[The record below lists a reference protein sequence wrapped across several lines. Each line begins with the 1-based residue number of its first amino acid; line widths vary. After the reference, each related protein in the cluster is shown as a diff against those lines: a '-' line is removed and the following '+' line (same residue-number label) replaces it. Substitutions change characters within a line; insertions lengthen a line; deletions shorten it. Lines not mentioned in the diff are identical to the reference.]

1 MIYTV
6 VDVETSGLSTDSDD
20 VLSFS
25 YALTDGHEIF
35 AADTLYFWNDS
46 MKWSEESYKIHKLSK
61 EFLSQFEDDF
71 QKNIRAMYT
80 IVQGS
85 ILTGYNSGYKDSSN
99 VLHGFDFKIIQSF
112 LRRHMIDTPTP
123 YAFMDLLRIV
133 RKDISGLSNRK
144 LQTVVDYLGISRSKI
159 DYVTKIVFSGEKAQA
174 HNSGYDVVCTAYV
187 LKELLARDLV
197 EVKTADR
204 PVVSTDFEFMIIDG
218 NFIAIYDDKV
228 MYSFKEFVDKFPVI
242 YTQIF
247 GGIF

>member
-6 VDVETSGLSTDSDD
+6 IDVETSGFSRDNDD

-25 YALTDGHEIF
+25 YALTDGVEIL
-35 AADTLYFWNDS
+35 AADTLYFWNDA
-46 MKWSEESYKIHKLSK
+46 MRWTFESYKVHKLSK
-61 EFLSQFEDDF
+61 EFLSQYKGDF
-71 QKNIRAMYT
+71 QKNMRAMYA
-80 IVQGS
+80 ILQGS
-85 ILTGYNSGYKDSSN
+85 IVTGYNSGYKDSSN

-112 LRRHMIDTPTP
+112 LMRHMLDAPTP
-123 YAFMDLLRIV
+123 YAFVDLLHIV
-133 RKDISGLSNRK
+133 RKNLDKEQEKK
-144 LQTVVDYLGISRSKI
+144 LQTIVDYFGISRSKI
-159 DYVTKIVFSGEKAQA
+159 DSVTKTVFSGEKTQA

-197 EVKTADR
+197 EVRTADR

-218 NFIAIYDDKV
+218 NFMAIYDDKV